1 MDVKMIEKL
10 KDKLC
15 DELEQVSRKSGM
27 NAGDLEAINKLIV
40 SIEKLMK
47 IEEMEGGQSQRN
59 SYNRNG
65 GMWNAQGSYG
75 NGNSYAD
82 GMMYNDR
89 NDMSYNDYRDGNSE
103 ANRGMHY
110 VRGHYSRDDARMKL
124 ADDIQNMM
132 NDGQMNARE
141 KEVLR
146 KALEVL

>member
-15 DELEQVSRKSGM
+15 EELEQVSRKSGM

-47 IEEMEGGQSQRN
+47 IEEMEGGQSQR
-59 SYNRNG
+59 SYGRDD
-65 GMWNAQGSYG
+65 GMWNAQGSY
-75 NGNSYAD
+75 NRGNSYA
-82 GMMYNDR
+82 NDR
-89 NDMSYNDYRDGNSE
+89 MYDEKNMSYNDNYDNGNSE
-103 ANRGMHY
+103 ARRGMHY

>member
-15 DELEQVSRKSGM
+15 EELEQVSRKSTM
-27 NAGDLEAINKLIV
+27 NSGDLEAINKLIL

-59 SYNRNG
+59 SYGNGYGNG
-65 GMWNAQGSYG
+65 GMWNAQGSY
-75 NGNSYAD
+75 AD
-82 GMMYNDR
+82 GRMYDER
-89 NDMSYNDYRDGNSE
+89 NDMSYANYRDGNST

-132 NDGQMNARE
+132 NNGQMNPSE